1 VIRAFIRSAYVVT
14 IWLFVAGVI
23 AQFILAGLALFDT
36 SRIWPVHVDVGFTIG
51 YVLLLNVVF
60 GLLGRLPRAAW
71 GRLGM
76 LFLLY
81 VIQTTL
87 PSLRHVV
94 PWIAA
99 LHPINAAII
108 LWAGVA
114 VARHA
119 RRYAPKPVGIAE
131 SKSSASGIP
140 EPDPA

>member
-1 VIRAFIRSAYVVT
+1 MRAFTRSAYVVT
-14 IWLFVAGVI
+14 VWLFVAGVI

-36 SRIWPVHVDVGFTIG
+36 GRIWPVHVDVGFTIG
-51 YVLLLNVVF
+51 YILLLNVVF
-60 GLLGRLPRAAW
+60 GLLGKLPRTAW

-81 VIQTTL
+81 VIQTIL
-87 PSLRHVV
+87 PSMRHVV

-114 VARHA
+114 AARHA
-119 RRYAPKPVGIAE
+119 RRYAPNPVGKAE
-131 SKSSASGIP
+131 SMSSPSVIP
-140 EPDPA
+140 GPDLA